1 MDKTFDRRRFLQAG
15 AALAAV
21 SALPVSAQ
29 ESRPLKII
37 VPLPAGGVADNSVR
51 FFAEPWTALTRQ
63 QVVVDNRP
71 GGSFVIGMQQIA
83 SAPPDGNTWI
93 HLNSGM
99 SAAQATFGKYD
110 MLKQVTPIGMIG
122 STPGTIFVNANSPI
136 NTSKDLVDW
145 IRANPGKLNYGAI
158 TGGIEHLLAV
168 SMLRRNGLT
177 GTMVAFKG
185 GPDACTALAQNEIQM
200 VISALP
206 LIIPFKGKIKP
217 IVMLTEQRSPLTPEV
232 STFREQGLD
241 INELNYWGAFAVPA
255 GTPASIVAQHHRNL
269 AEVVKTPA
277 LASKYMTAGMFAQS
291 STSEVM
297 AKIIAE
303 EVRWMTPIAN
313 ELKLKA
319 G

>member
-1 MDKTFDRRRFLQAG
+1 
-15 AALAAV
+15 
-21 SALPVSAQ
+21 
-29 ESRPLKII
+29 
-37 VPLPAGGVADNSVR
+37 
-51 FFAEPWTALTRQ
+51 
-63 QVVVDNRP
+63 
-71 GGSFVIGMQQIA
+71 
-83 SAPPDGNTWI
+83 
-93 HLNSGM
+93 
-99 SAAQATFGKYD
+99 
-110 MLKQVTPIGMIG
+110 
-122 STPGTIFVNANSPI
+122 
-136 NTSKDLVDW
+136 
-145 IRANPGKLNYGAI
+145 
-158 TGGIEHLLAV
+158 
-168 SMLRRNGLT
+168 MLRRNGLT

-217 IVMLTEQRSPLTPEV
+217 IVMLTEQRSPLTPDV

-269 AEVVKTPA
+269 AEVVKTPG

-297 AKIIAE
+297 AKIIAD

-313 ELKLKA
+313 ELNLKA